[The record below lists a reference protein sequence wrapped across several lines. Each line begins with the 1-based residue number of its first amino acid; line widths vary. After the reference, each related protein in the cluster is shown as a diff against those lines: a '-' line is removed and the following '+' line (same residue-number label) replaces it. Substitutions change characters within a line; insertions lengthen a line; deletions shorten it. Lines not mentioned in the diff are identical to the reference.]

1 MTCSVLSENT
11 LEKSKAKR
19 KIVAVDPISE
29 IAQERFEFYMD
40 SLHSCY
46 VDKEDDGGNLYLTSV
61 NKKYKFVINKKDDQ
75 NWKLIK

>member
-1 MTCSVLSENT
+1 MTYSVLSENK

-19 KIVAVDPISE
+19 KIIAVDPISE

-46 VDKEDDGGNLYLTSV
+46 IDDEINENLYLTSV
-61 NKKYKFVINKKDDQ
+61 NKKYKFVMNKKNDK
-75 NWKLIK
+75 NWKLVK

>member
-1 MTCSVLSENT
+1 MTCSVLSENK

-19 KIVAVDPISE
+19 KIIAVDPISE

-46 VDKEDDGGNLYLTSV
+46 IDDEINENLYLTSV
-61 NKKYKFVINKKDDQ
+61 NKKYKFVMNKKNDK
-75 NWKLIK
+75 NWKLVK